1 VNCVWDYC
9 PNINN
14 IFSIGEDIYFEP
26 DTAKIATPLIE
37 KLLDSATGKDAVGNP
52 VLTYKDLSKALS
64 QRQADAKATNPEF
77 SRNFQLRMFGFG
89 K

>member
-9 PNINN
+9 LNINN
-14 IFSIGEDIYFEP
+14 IFSLGEDIYFEP
-26 DTAKIATPLIE
+26 DTAKITTPLIK
-37 KLLDSATGKDAVGNP
+37 KLLDSTTSKDTAGNP

-64 QRQADAKATNPEF
+64 QRQADTKATNPEF
-77 SRNFQLRMFGFG
+77 SRNFQPCMFGFG